1 MNNYDGLRRRSGSDR
16 DREMFDRVTNKIGP
30 TMRNVGSGSAS
41 DREIDSYRSAMR
53 GQPLPNSDREMFD
66 RITNK
71 VGPAMRPV
79 GSGSTSDKEFN
90 SYRSAMNMEDLGA
103 LPEYTGDGDPMDD
116 SLRAEGPT
124 ADRLERLISLY
135 GIPFEVAIAIADYM
149 PPFDLIEGGEEEE
162 RDIAL
167 DLQNMLLNEL
177 SGNVD
182 KTIEASPVEMDMREN
197 YTR

>member
-1 MNNYDGLRRRSGSDR
+1 MAMYDPRRNRTD
-16 DREMFDRVTNKIGP
+16 M
-30 TMRNVGSGSAS
+30 
-41 DREIDSYRSAMR
+41 
-53 GQPLPNSDREMFD
+53 PLN
-66 RITNK
+66 I
-71 VGPAMRPV
+71 
-79 GSGSTSDKEFN
+79 
-90 SYRSAMNMEDLGA
+90 GA
-103 LPEYTGDGDPMDD
+103 LPDDVDQMRMRREEASSGRQLPLNMGSMPDDVDQRRRDRSSFRKEFEGLRELPLNMRSMPDDSYTGDGDPMDD

-135 GIPFEVAIAIADYM
+135 GIPFEVAITIADYM

>member
-1 MNNYDGLRRRSGSDR
+1 MKMYKDVTDR
-16 DREMFDRVTNKIGP
+16 IGP
-30 TMRNVGSGSAS
+30 AMRNVGSGSAS

-53 GQPLPNSDREMFD
+53 GQPLSDSDRQMYEAV
-66 RITNK
+66 TNK

-90 SYRSAMNMEDLGA
+90 SYRSAMNMEELGA
-103 LPEYTGDGDPMDD
+103 LPEYRGDGDPMDD

-124 ADRLERLISLY
+124 IERLERLMSF
-135 GIPFEVAIAIADYM
+135 GIPFDIASSIADFM
-149 PPFDLIEGGEEEE
+149 PPVETIGSIEEEKE
-162 RDIAL
+162 IAL
-167 DLQNMLLNEL
+167 DLQNMLLNEM

-182 KTIEASPVEMDMREN
+182 PAIEASPVEMDMREN